1 MIGEIMSHVTAKK
14 SYEQLVDRLN
24 KYPQGAP
31 PSESLYKILEMLFS
45 KREAELVSQLPIRPF
60 EIKKA
65 AKIWSVSYAEA
76 AKILEELASRAVL
89 LDVYKEGKV
98 FYVLPPPMAGFFE
111 FSMMRTGGKLDREVL
126 GKLYYEYLN
135 TEEDFVKE
143 LFTSTETNM
152 VRAFA
157 NESVLS
163 TDDTVS
169 ILDFEKASHYVKTSE
184 HMGVSMCYC
193 RHKMS
198 HAGEV
203 CDAPMD
209 ICMTFGVVADSL
221 IRHGHARKVDSIE
234 GMELLHQAY
243 ENDLVQCG
251 ENFKKNISFI
261 CNCCG
266 CCCEALLAAKRF
278 GNLHPVETTRFIAY
292 VEEDCKNC
300 GKCESACPVDAIESV
315 DGVTKVIEELCLGCG
330 VCIKHCQFD
339 SLSFNEREKKIITPA
354 NSVHRAVL
362 MAIDKGKLQNLIFEN
377 QALYSHRAMAAILSA
392 IFNLSPVK
400 RGMASDQMKSVYLV
414 KILEKLGY
422 N

>member
-65 AKIWSVSYAEA
+65 AKIWSVSHAEA

-198 HAGEV
+198 HAGDV

-209 ICMTFGVVADSL
+209 ICMTFGAVADSL
-221 IRHGHARKVDSIE
+221 IRHGHARRVDSIE

-300 GKCESACPVDAIESV
+300 GKCESVCPIDAIEFV

-330 VCIKHCQFD
+330 VCIKHCKFD

-392 IFNLSPVK
+392 IFNLSPIK

>member
-1 MIGEIMSHVTAKK
+1 MIGENMSHVTAKK
-14 SYEQLVDRLN
+14 SYEQLVNRLN

-31 PSESLYKILEMLFS
+31 PSESLYQILELLFTE
-45 KREAELVSQLPIRPF
+45 KEAKLVSQLPIRPF

-65 AKIWSVSYAEA
+65 SKIWSVSYGEA
-76 AKILEELASRAVL
+76 AKVLEELASRAVL
-89 LDVYKEGKV
+89 LDIYKDGKV

-111 FSMMRTGGKLDREVL
+111 FSMMRTGGKPDREAL
-126 GKLYYEYLN
+126 GRLYYEYLN
-135 TEEDFVKE
+135 EEEDFVKE
-143 LFTSTETNM
+143 LFTGTETNM

-157 NESVLS
+157 NESVVS
-163 TDDTVS
+163 TDDTVA
-169 ILDFEKASHYVKTSE
+169 ILDFEKASHYIKTSE

-221 IRHGHARKVDSIE
+221 IRHGHARRIDTVE
-234 GMELLHQAY
+234 GEELLHQAY

-278 GNLHPVETTRFIAY
+278 GNLHPVETSRFIAY
-292 VEEDCKNC
+292 IEDDCKNC
-300 GKCESACPVDAIESV
+300 GKCESVCPVDAIEYV
-315 DGVTKVIEELCLGCG
+315 DGNTKVIEELCLGCG
-330 VCIKHCQFD
+330 VCIKHCHFN
-339 SLSFNEREKKIITPA
+339 SLSFNEREKRIITPA

-362 MAIDKGKLQNLIFEN
+362 MAIEKGRLQNLIFEN

-392 IFNLSPVK
+392 ILSLSPIK
-400 RGMASDQMKSVYLV
+400 RAMASEQMKSVYLV